1 MPLSKENRRFAESAA
16 SSLDTYLC
24 SQHLFRVENL
34 DSFDKAPAR
43 QDPWKGLNYC
53 AQALCREWLALIRTT
68 PNVKPDLILA

>member
-16 SSLDTYLC
+16 SSLDSYLC

-43 QDPWKGLNYC
+43 QDPWK
-53 AQALCREWLALIRTT
+53 
-68 PNVKPDLILA
+68 D